1 MNHNVPAPPTS
12 DPHIVYGETDA
23 FPEHVL
29 KWFNENDSMGY
40 PFFPNSNKVIRA
52 VHHVVDNETSLKNK
66 DPEMRARLLD
76 HIWYGPWMTEIRRLL
91 PDPKLVSVEVHLN
104 GNTSKGN
111 THRDHDTHPTWIV
124 VVPLGQGGTRE
135 QCGGTY
141 VFRRDGSEGHSVAC
155 ERNRYFIFPA
165 HNLHYREPSLT
176 VEASKLRRV
185 MFIIFTDQE
194 KLPVANMATGR
205 SLHSRLKARGIRK
218 PTQRSPFTM
227 ALRKSGRPKCDGRG
241 SRDASASIGTKK

>member
-1 MNHNVPAPPTS
+1 M
-12 DPHIVYGETDA
+12 
-23 FPEHVL
+23 
-29 KWFNENDSMGY
+29 
-40 PFFPNSNKVIRA
+40 
-52 VHHVVDNETSLKNK
+52 
-66 DPEMRARLLD
+66 
-76 HIWYGPWMTEIRRLL
+76 
-91 PDPKLVSVEVHLN
+91 
-104 GNTSKGN
+104 
-111 THRDHDTHPTWIV
+111 
-124 VVPLGQGGTRE
+124 
-135 QCGGTY
+135 
-141 VFRRDGSEGHSVAC
+141 AC

-227 ALRKSGRPKCDGRG
+227 ALRKSGRPKCEDQG